1 MKYWYK
7 IICKMCGNTIR
18 VEESKKVYSKEG
30 AFLNLEYESDCPDC
44 YRDMVEVWKK
54 ICDAP
59 AKMLNTQQEEIGRF
73 KYYIVLCQ
81 CTACNRYQLWI
92 LKELIKHE

>member
-30 AFLNLEYESDCPDC
+30 AFLNLESGKRYVMHQQ
-44 YRDMVEVWKK
+44 RFLILNKRKK
-54 ICDAP
+54 EN
-59 AKMLNTQQEEIGRF
+59 LNI
-73 KYYIVLCQ
+73 I
-81 CTACNRYQLWI
+81 
-92 LKELIKHE
+92 

>member
-1 MKYWYK
+1 MTRE
-7 IICKMCGNTIR
+7 IIFEAYIYPNWKSRIKSILCWIFPYN
-18 VEESKKVYSKEG
+18 
-30 AFLNLEYESDCPDC
+30 A
-44 YRDMVEVWKK
+44 EVWKK